1 MEQTLIDLEN
11 NLLLPRELWEKIIN
25 FSGIY
30 KTLWNNKIKASFRE
44 IKKHNSL
51 YVLGS
56 IYNVNTKQFKYRLH
70 KYSKPEKTC
79 VIITN
84 YSEERYK
91 WEPLVLEPF

>member
-51 YVLGS
+51 CFRFHL
-56 IYNVNTKQFKYRLH
+56 
-70 KYSKPEKTC
+70 
-79 VIITN
+79 
-84 YSEERYK
+84 
-91 WEPLVLEPF
+91 